1 MILTNKERNGLKEFL
16 EKNDELAEELA
27 LDVLNALLSPN
38 VTVSQV
44 LTEFMDIHLT
54 EEKPIPEGAALYGT
68 IRN

>member
-1 MILTNKERNGLKEFL
+1 MILTNKERNDLKEFL

-44 LTEFMDIHLT
+44 LTEFMDIHLAKDK
-54 EEKPIPEGAALYGT
+54 EPPEGATTYGT

>member
-1 MILTNKERNGLKEFL
+1 MILTNKERNDLKEFL

-44 LTEFMDIHLT
+44 LTEFMDAHLA
-54 EEKPIPEGAALYGT
+54 EEKIIPEGATTYGT